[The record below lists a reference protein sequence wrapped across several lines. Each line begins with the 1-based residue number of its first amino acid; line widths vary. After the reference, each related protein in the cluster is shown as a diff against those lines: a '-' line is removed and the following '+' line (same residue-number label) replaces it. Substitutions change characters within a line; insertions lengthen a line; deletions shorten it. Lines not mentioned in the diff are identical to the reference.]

1 MACVCP
7 QLSHR
12 TLLILILLYTTLP
25 DSQSITLRSYCPCAC
40 QLPRRPHT
48 GHTCSLFVRKYFS
61 STYSCWDDFFIFI
74 SLQNNRF
81 SLIIFLGWDAAFPAC
96 SLSLEKGRTVV
107 GAVLSSLFSLSF
119 LLLYLFLPPLTMKK
133 RVRRSLRRTLF
144 SFSLS
149 YFAVFLLILNY

>member
-61 STYSCWDDFFIFI
+61 SAYSCWEDFFIFI

-133 RVRRSLRRTLF
+133 RVRRSELPP
-144 SFSLS
+144 
-149 YFAVFLLILNY
+149 IC